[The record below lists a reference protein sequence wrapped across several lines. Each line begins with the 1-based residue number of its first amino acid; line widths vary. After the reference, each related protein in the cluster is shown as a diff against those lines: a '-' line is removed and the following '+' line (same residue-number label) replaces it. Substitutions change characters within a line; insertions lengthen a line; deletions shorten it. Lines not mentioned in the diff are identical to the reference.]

1 MRYIICRLLSS
12 VTMAA
17 FLASGVLATAAL
29 PAQAS
34 EVLNP
39 PIKVA
44 SKKKVKKGGSGSK
57 AKFDSGSAETKKER
71 TARLTREC
79 KGQVNAGACSGYTR

>member
-1 MRYIICRLLSS
+1 MRYQIKRLFSNSTIATL
-12 VTMAA
+12 VAGA
-17 FLASGVLATAAL
+17 VLFASAL

>member
-1 MRYIICRLLSS
+1 MHYQIVRFFSS
-12 VTMAA
+12 ITVAA
-17 FLASGVLATAAL
+17 FVAVGVLATTTL

-34 EVLNP
+34 EVVNP

-44 SKKKVKKGGSGSK
+44 AKKKTKKAGSGSK